1 MSKKDS
7 KPEKA
12 GSGKRAMAERQEA
25 EDNVKKNM
33 ERLRALRIE
42 REAQKKTGSEKVF
55 DAEVATRASGIGGM
69 PCLVSLSVFS
79 AIGGWSSNP
88 ERN

>member
-12 GSGKRAMAERQEA
+12 GSEKRAMAERQEA

-42 REAQKKTGSEKVF
+42 REGQKKTRSYLITGQRPGEHRRHV
-55 DAEVATRASGIGGM
+55 D
-69 PCLVSLSVFS
+69 C
-79 AIGGWSSNP
+79 N
-88 ERN
+88 